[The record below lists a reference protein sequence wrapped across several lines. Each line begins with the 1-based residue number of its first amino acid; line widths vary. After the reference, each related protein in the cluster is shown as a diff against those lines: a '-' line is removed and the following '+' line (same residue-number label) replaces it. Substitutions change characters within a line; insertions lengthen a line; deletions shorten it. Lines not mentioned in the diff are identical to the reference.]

1 MIGEVLVLTI
11 SIFIMILLVTV
22 QESYGQSIIDIFFPA
37 TSDDDRKQEIY
48 KIVEP
53 QVYHFELNDI
63 FGIYEEL
70 DVIELTD
77 SIFEQ
82 EKLEGTEYTESGIK
96 LKVNNASISLLLKS
110 KDEFAGRGNIK

>member
-1 MIGEVLVLTI
+1 MIAKVLVLTI
-11 SIFIMILLVTV
+11 FIFIVILLISI

-37 TSDDDRKQEIY
+37 KSDDDRKQEIY

-82 EKLEGTEYTESGIK
+82 EKLEGTEYTASEIK

>member
-1 MIGEVLVLTI
+1 MIAEVLVLTI
-11 SIFIMILLVTV
+11 FIFIVILLMSV

-37 TSDDDRKQEIY
+37 KSGKQEIY
-48 KIVEP
+48 KIVQP

-77 SIFEQ
+77 NIFEQ
-82 EKLEGTEYTESGIK
+82 EKLEGTEYTESEIK

>member
-1 MIGEVLVLTI
+1 MITEVLVLTI
-11 SIFIMILLVTV
+11 FIVILSGSV
-22 QESYGQSIIDIFFPA
+22 QESYGQSIFDFFLPA
-37 TSDDDRKQEIY
+37 KSDEDRKQEIY

-53 QVYHFELNDI
+53 QVYHFELKDI

-82 EKLEGTEYTESGIK
+82 EKLEGTKYTELEIK
-96 LKVNNASISLLLKS
+96 LKVNNASINLLLKS
-110 KDEFAGRGNIK
+110 KDELAGRGNIN

>member
-1 MIGEVLVLTI
+1 M
-11 SIFIMILLVTV
+11 SV
-22 QESYGQSIIDIFFPA
+22 QESYGQSIIDIFFP
-37 TSDDDRKQEIY
+37 TKSDDDRKQEIY

-63 FGIYEEL
+63 FGIL

-82 EKLEGTEYTESGIK
+82 EKLEGTK
-96 LKVNNASISLLLKS
+96 
-110 KDEFAGRGNIK
+110 

>member
-1 MIGEVLVLTI
+1 MIAEILVLTI
-11 SIFIMILLVTV
+11 FIFIVIPLMSV

-37 TSDDDRKQEIY
+37 KSDDDRKQEFY

-63 FGIYEEL
+63 FGICEEL

-82 EKLEGTEYTESGIK
+82 EKLEGTECTASKIK